1 VEEVLIG
8 ILLGDAHIQKK
19 SSNGNSRLI
28 YTQSATMH
36 KEYFYY
42 IYNIFKPLCVNNHI
56 PYLNNSKDKRTNE
69 KYSAITFATMSLPC
83 FNIYRELFY
92 TLNTKIVPEAIYKL
106 LTAKSLAFW
115 IMDDGSCHGK
125 GLHISVY
132 YFSTEDVDKLIYVLQ
147 DKFNLRCSIH
157 YNKDKKPRI
166 YIFKESMNNLKSLV
180 LPYFIN
186 QMYYKLGL

>member
-1 VEEVLIG
+1 MEEVLIG

-28 YTQSATMH
+28 YTQSATIY

-115 IMDDGSCHGK
+115 IMDDGSRQGK

>member
-1 VEEVLIG
+1 MEEVLIG

-28 YTQSATMH
+28 YTQSATIH

-42 IYNIFKPLCVNNHI
+42 IYNLFKPLCVNNHI

-115 IMDDGSCHGK
+115 IMDDGSRQGK

>member
-28 YTQSATMH
+28 YTQSATIH

-42 IYNIFKPLCVNNHI
+42 IYNLFKPLCVNNHI

-115 IMDDGSCHGK
+115 IMDDGSRHGK